1 MDQVSKRKLKESQ
14 IIDAA
19 EHVFNTLGYY
29 NAKMEDIA
37 SAANMSK
44 GSVYFYFKSKEN
56 LFMAITYRAF
66 HHVIELFYHT
76 IDLHQSKIGLDIV
89 TEILRAFI
97 NFSEDHFLYSE
108 AMLNYIAFVRST
120 SSGENDDKLTQG
132 MKESIYYRKIQDI
145 QHIPMSIIIEEIRK
159 GIQDESIKSRKK
171 PEILYLTAW
180 ATIIGYVKL
189 NATSGN
195 NNRDSFMSVN
205 YTEWKETIIEWSRIM
220 LISQ

>member
-19 EHVFNTLGYY
+19 EKVFNSLGYE
-29 NAKMEDIA
+29 NTKMEDV
-37 SAANMSK
+37 AAAAEMSK

-66 HHVIELFYHT
+66 QHVIELFYHT
-76 IDLHQSKIGLDIV
+76 IEQHQQKIGLDIV
-89 TEILRAFI
+89 LEILRAFI
-97 NFSEDHFLYSE
+97 SFSEQHFLHSE
-108 AMLNYIAFVRST
+108 AMLKYIAFVRST

-145 QHIPMSIIIEEIRK
+145 QHIPMSIIIDEIRK
-159 GIQDESIKSRKK
+159 GLLDGSIKSSKK

-189 NATSGN
+189 NASSGN
-195 NNRDSFMSVN
+195 TNRDSFMSVN
-205 YTEWKETIIEWSRIM
+205 YSDWKEAIIEWSRIM
-220 LISQ
+220 LVSR